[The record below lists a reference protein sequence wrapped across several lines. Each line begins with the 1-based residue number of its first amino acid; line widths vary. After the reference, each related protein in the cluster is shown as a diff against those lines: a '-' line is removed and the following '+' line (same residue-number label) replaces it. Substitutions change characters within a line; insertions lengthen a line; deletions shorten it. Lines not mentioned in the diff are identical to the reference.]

1 MELRHF
7 WFVSVDPRSR
17 SRFNSKIV
25 QNRHID
31 YHIYLG
37 ISFSISQMK
46 FLLLA
51 LVFIGFVFA
60 SQHNS
65 HHIAENGLDG
75 SDDFPPGFP
84 FASGSKRSAGTTG
97 SATGSNLPASGTT
110 TRPIIATGTGST
122 LGSST
127 ASGSID
133 EEETGSS
140 MGSNPASGSDM
151 PESGSSLEPE
161 SRMGS
166 GTLNRGSNSGTGSLL
181 NRPVVPVVRPVVTP
195 GSSSGSGIGSG
206 SIDNGSG
213 SQRGNGTISPS
224 DCMFRCLYGEKLQ
237 GLLEIAH
244 DCMFDGDCWR
254 NEQDQLVDKNR
265 ACLQDCL
272 GNNMDTTASGSRRP
286 STNSA

>member
-1 MELRHF
+1 
-7 WFVSVDPRSR
+7 
-17 SRFNSKIV
+17 
-25 QNRHID
+25 
-31 YHIYLG
+31 
-37 ISFSISQMK
+37 
-46 FLLLA
+46 
-51 LVFIGFVFA
+51 
-60 SQHNS
+60 
-65 HHIAENGLDG
+65 
-75 SDDFPPGFP
+75 
-84 FASGSKRSAGTTG
+84 
-97 SATGSNLPASGTT
+97 
-110 TRPIIATGTGST
+110 
-122 LGSST
+122 
-127 ASGSID
+127 
-133 EEETGSS
+133 
-140 MGSNPASGSDM
+140 
-151 PESGSSLEPE
+151 
-161 SRMGS
+161 
-166 GTLNRGSNSGTGSLL
+166 L